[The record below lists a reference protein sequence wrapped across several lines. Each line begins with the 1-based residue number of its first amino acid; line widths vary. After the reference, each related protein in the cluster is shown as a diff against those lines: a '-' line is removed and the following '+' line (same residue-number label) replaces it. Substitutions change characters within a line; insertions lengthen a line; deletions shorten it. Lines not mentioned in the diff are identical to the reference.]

1 MSRPSGDGHGDF
13 PSGFHSDHTW
23 RLLASSLSSRSDA
36 IRMACVLEATAPK
49 VGNVHPGACFDDLT
63 FEDFV
68 IAAGVTADAMGRL
81 RGVEEIGDA
90 VWAAVA
96 GSVRATTTNV
106 NLGIV
111 LLLAPL
117 LASEP
122 DWDAV
127 SESNPEVA
135 WSTEN
140 RLRHWQASVER
151 LLERIDLQQGA
162 MIAKAISGA
171 SAGGLDADSLDD
183 GLIHEGALGKDRSL
197 DVNRENNGSYDILAA
212 MRLAM
217 DRDRIARQ
225 YAEGYRDLFEVVVP
239 TIQDRVT
246 RTGDVLT
253 GIVNAHITLI
263 AGEGDSLIARKGG
276 QAASRKAAGWAR
288 DCLAAIN
295 GSDGV
300 QVAKQIQTL
309 DRQLRS
315 DGNRLNPGTSA
326 DLIAAALFVLLRVV

>member
-1 MSRPSGDGHGDF
+1 MK
-13 PSGFHSDHTW
+13 
-23 RLLASSLSSRSDA
+23 
-36 IRMACVLEATAPK
+36 ATK
-49 VGNVHPGACFDDLT
+49 
-63 FEDFV
+63 
-68 IAAGVTADAMGRL
+68 
-81 RGVEEIGDA
+81 
-90 VWAAVA
+90 
-96 GSVRATTTNV
+96 TNV

-122 DWDAV
+122 DWDEV
-127 SESNPEVA
+127 SESSPEIA
-135 WSTEN
+135 WSTED

-151 LLERIDLQQGA
+151 LLERIDLHQGA

-171 SAGGLDADSLDD
+171 SAGGLDGDSLK
-183 GLIHEGALGKDRSL
+183 ENSLGEDRSL

-212 MRLAM
+212 MRLAS

-246 RTGDVLT
+246 RTGDVLS

-276 QAASRKAAGWAR
+276 EAGSRKAAGWAR

-300 QVAKQIQTL
+300 QVAKHIQTL
-309 DRQLRS
+309 DRRLRS